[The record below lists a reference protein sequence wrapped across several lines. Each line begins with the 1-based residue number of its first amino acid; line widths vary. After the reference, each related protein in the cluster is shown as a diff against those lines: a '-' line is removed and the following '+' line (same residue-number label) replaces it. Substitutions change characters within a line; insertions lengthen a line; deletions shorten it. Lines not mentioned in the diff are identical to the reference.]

1 MKGSTTPGR
10 TGLAI
15 AIAAALGL
23 VTAGAALERLDPFPS
38 LRFAIQRS
46 PADLPSSRAISAMEV
61 VRGHP
66 TVSLHLPR
74 RDLQQLLENKM
85 QHGRAWERAGS
96 VSYFE
101 DGRLRL
107 AAQVGVRIHGG
118 GSRLSSERQ
127 GFRLFFRRD
136 YGVTRAPRGVLL
148 EDAGDPL
155 RRVVLHNDV
164 RRGANGTMWHLVNP
178 LCYDFARRIGCITPA
193 TRPVRF
199 FLNGEF
205 QGVYVV
211 TEHFDDE
218 YFEAHM
224 PGHRI
229 TMELP
234 AMERLRAQI
243 EATYPLTMRAAGELV
258 DVENVTAWF
267 LAVVFAATRDAY
279 QGPGQFLDE
288 GRPRGG
294 WFWVTWDMDQSLR
307 DWDLDSFQYLLERVG
322 ERPRGRRASEPR
334 ATLITRLIAGDPAYR
349 AYLAARVDDMLNHQ
363 LTPEYLATRTEHYA
377 DIGGAYG
384 ASLEYLPRV
393 REFIKRRPAF
403 VRELAE
409 QWLNTPPGVAVTVR
423 HDGGAALVIDGF
435 EEESPYSGTY
445 FPGRE
450 LVVRTPGGE
459 RIEWYV
465 NGIAAAQGPELRVR
479 ADGPLRITAGGT
491 ADRADPKAASSP
503 AVTRAATSTPL
514 IWRRVQGDGYEAGCI
529 RGERGCPPSELPR
542 ERVPLSVAYQ
552 LTATEVTAAQFRA
565 YATARDMNV
574 PRQPRW
580 SSDEHPVVNVT
591 WEEARMFCE
600 AHGGRL
606 PSEAEWEFAARG
618 GRFDSI
624 YPWGPHYIPE
634 AVSGGGVKGRDQW
647 IFAAPVGSFPA
658 NAHGLFDM
666 IGNVW
671 EWTSDWFRTG
681 PGWTQPASSAP
692 ASGTAEHLKTVRGG
706 SWDSSVYSLRVSRRV
721 GLSPSDRHN
730 LYVGFRC
737 AR

>member
-1 MKGSTTPGR
+1 MPGR
-10 TGLAI
+10 TGLAV
-15 AIAAALGL
+15 AIFAALGL
-23 VTAGAALERLDPFPS
+23 VTVGAVLERVDPFPR

-46 PADLPSSRAISAMEV
+46 PADLPSTSAIRGMEV

-66 TVSLHLPR
+66 TVSVHLPPR
-74 RDLQQLLENKM
+74 ELKDLLDNKM

-101 DGRLRL
+101 EGRLRF
-107 AAQVGVRIHGG
+107 AAQVGIRIHGG

-148 EDAGDPL
+148 DDASDPL

-164 RRGANGTMWHLVNP
+164 RRGANGTFWHLVNP
-178 LCYDFARRIGCITPA
+178 LCYDFARRIGCITPS

-218 YFEAHM
+218 YFEAHR
-224 PGHRI
+224 PGRRI
-229 TMELP
+229 TMELD

-243 EATYPLTMRAAGELV
+243 DATHPLTMEAAAELV
-258 DVENVTAWF
+258 DIENVTDWF

-334 ATLITRLIAGDPAYR
+334 AILITRLIAGDKAYR

-363 LTPEYLATRTEHYA
+363 LTPKFIAARTEHYA
-377 DIGGAYG
+377 DIAAAYG
-384 ASLEYLPRV
+384 ASLDYLPRM
-393 REFIKRRPAF
+393 REFIERRPAF
-403 VRELAE
+403 VREFAE
-409 QWLNTPPGVAVTVR
+409 QWLDTPAGIAVTVR
-423 HDGGAALVIDGF
+423 HSRGTPLAIDGF
-435 EEESPYSGTY
+435 NEESPYSGTY

-450 LVVRTPGGE
+450 LVVRTPNGE
-459 RIEWYV
+459 RMHWYV
-465 NGIAAAQGPELRVR
+465 NGVAAEHGPELRVR
-479 ADGPLRITAGGT
+479 VDGPLRITAGGS
-491 ADRADPKAASSP
+491 ADRADRPGAPPASAARTS
-503 AVTRAATSTPL
+503 TSTPL
-514 IWRRVQGDGYEAGCI
+514 VWRRVQGDGYMAGCI
-529 RGERGCPPSELPR
+529 SGERGCPPSELPR
-542 ERVPLSVAYQ
+542 ERVHLSAAYQ
-552 LTATEVTAAQFRA
+552 LTATEVTVAQFRD
-565 YATARDMNV
+565 YAMARGTRL

-591 WEEARMFCE
+591 WDEARMFCE
-600 AHGGRL
+600 AHDGRL
-606 PSEAEWEFAARG
+606 PREVEWEFAARG

-624 YPWGPHYIPE
+624 YPWGHAYIAE

-647 IFAAPVGSFPA
+647 VFAAPVGSFPA

-681 PGWTQPASSAP
+681 PGWTESAPSAP
-692 ASGTAEHLKTVRGG
+692 APGTAAHLKAVRGG
-706 SWDSSVYSLRVSRRV
+706 SWDSGIYSLRVSRRL